1 MPSALLFC
9 WLPALGLGAAMYA
22 AVWRA
27 RRRDARWARFLLS
40 GTVAAS
46 AAPGLFL
53 LLHGVLTQSQGWAAL
68 WGDGALLLLCSWWA
82 KVALTATSTSQ
93 TRRPAPRLPGPS
105 FKTTH
110 RQTEPRAPAASA
122 QAAPLPLSPAPPAES
137 AKSAETAASAESNLP
152 LIGFWAVFLALW
164 AGVYWLTGFSPE
176 GQAPL
181 DFSLR
186 LALSFGLAALI
197 GMACAL
203 LALFLLSLVFTSLAL
218 LMAWNL

>member
-27 RRRDARWARFLLS
+27 RRRDARWARFLMS

-53 LLHGVLTQSQGWAAL
+53 LLHGVLTLGQGWAAL
-68 WGDGALLLLCSWWA
+68 GGDGALLLLFSWVA
-82 KVALTATSTSQ
+82 KVAFTATSTSP
-93 TRRPAPRLPGPS
+93 TRRPAPCPS
-105 FKTTH
+105 D
-110 RQTEPRAPAASA
+110 P
-122 QAAPLPLSPAPPAES
+122 PAPPAESAESAKS

-152 LIGFWAVFLALW
+152 SIGFWAVFLALW

-197 GMACAL
+197 GMAATL
-203 LALFLLSLVFTSLAL
+203 LALFLLSPVFAFLAL
-218 LMAWNL
+218 SIAWNL

>member
-27 RRRDARWARFLLS
+27 RHRDARWARFLLS

-53 LLHGVLTQSQGWAAL
+53 LLHGVLTRGQGWAAL
-68 WGDGALLLLCSWWA
+68 WGDGALLLLFSWVA
-82 KVALTATSTSQ
+82 KVAFTATSTSQ

-137 AKSAETAASAESNLP
+137 AETAASAESNLP
-152 LIGFWAVFLALW
+152 SIGFWAVFLALW

-197 GMACAL
+197 GMAATL
-203 LALFLLSLVFTSLAL
+203 LALFLLSPVFAFLAL
-218 LMAWNL
+218 SIAWNL